1 MEYSINGRNYL
12 NSEKNYN
19 SLYEI
24 IEKNIKQNKN
34 YTENYDFNQRLKNKI
49 DSVFGSN
56 KSNNLME
63 LNIQVIT
70 EIIPDLVND
79 INGIRESVL
88 ASEIDQYINQEL
100 IPNINVNMDPMYMDP
115 ELRKMYLNSTK
126 MQPNDRNTFITQPDT
141 DQPQDL
147 YKEDE
152 GIKQILLDKQNAEL
166 NSNQEL
172 LEITS
177 EIYNKTD
184 KYSNQFHEYNF
195 TINTA
200 DRDTSLNLASETKIT
215 VNFNYHNPASGET
228 ATELNLKGER
238 FKNIIT
244 LEIINVSIPNVFF
257 ANSAFAIDIYGVKKY
272 NPVIIVQTNN
282 KFNIHPFLYIDIDEI
297 TPNMNLS
304 NGKRVMC
311 KLHSPSKN
319 GILTNFKVAG
329 GKKIFRRTELLTLSK
344 ININILDS
352 NGEKC
357 ILGYGG
363 CDFGSSNPN
372 ILDDSTNLERNISID
387 FKVTE
392 VEPEVDFTV
401 NG

>member
-1 MEYSINGRNYL
+1 MNSQENVRDYL
-12 NSEKNYN
+12 NSENN
-19 SLYEI
+19 FNNLYKI

-34 YTENYDFNQRLKNKI
+34 YQEDYDFKDRLKLKV
-49 DSVFGSN
+49 DSVLGSN

-63 LNIQVIT
+63 LNQQVIT
-70 EIIPDLVND
+70 EIIPELVND

-115 ELRKMYLNSTK
+115 ELRKMYLDSTK
-126 MQPNDRNTFITQPDT
+126 MLPNDRNTFITQPDT
-141 DQPQDL
+141 DQPKDL
-147 YKEDE
+147 YKEDSV
-152 GIKQILLDKQNAEL
+152 IKQMLLDKQNEEL

-184 KYSNQFHEYNF
+184 KYSNQFHEYNV

-200 DRDTSLNLASETKIT
+200 DRNTTLNLDSETKIT
-215 VNFNYHNPASGET
+215 VNYNYQNPASGET
-228 ATELNLKGER
+228 ATELNVKGER

-244 LEIINVSIPNVFF
+244 MEIINISIPTVFF
-257 ANSAFAIDIYGVKKY
+257 SNGAGAIATYGVKKY
-272 NPVIIVQTNN
+272 NPVIIVKTDST
-282 KFNIHPFLYIDIDEI
+282 FNVHPFLYLDIDEI

-311 KLHSPSKN
+311 KLHSPSRN

-344 ININILDS
+344 MNINILDS

-357 ILGYGG
+357 VLAYGA
-363 CDFGSSNPN
+363 CNFGTSNPTALGDNADLEKN
-372 ILDDSTNLERNISID
+372 ITID
-387 FKVTE
+387 FKITE
-392 VEPEVDFTV
+392 VEPEITFTV